1 MFVIVSCVINT
12 SFSVLH
18 VSLFWVGDLFSLIWS
33 RPPVDVCDNKTFLLC
48 CLFSS
53 SFFFWSRYCDNKS
66 HAGCVVCVSTVFLN
80 GSSSNMSVIIMWC
93 LCGSRVFLFCLLWSG
108 CHDIKLIRCVFVV
121 VVRLFLLLTW
131 SVLLLLA
138 WWWFDLAGNGFRMP
152 CFCLVISVSLKSFVW
167 LLWSVRNRYTC
178 TYTIQLLSCRCN
190 CCYKEISLLCA
201 TCCYSSTIV
210 VVAL

>member
-1 MFVIVSCVINT
+1 MFVIVSCVVNT

-66 HAGCVVCVSTVFLN
+66 HAGFVVCVSPVFLN
-80 GSSSNMSVIIMWC
+80 GLSSNMSVIIMWC

-108 CHDIKLIRCVFVV
+108 CYDIKLIRWVLVF
-121 VVRLFLLLTW
+121 
-131 SVLLLLA
+131 
-138 WWWFDLAGNGFRMP
+138 FD
-152 CFCLVISVSLKSFVW
+152 CFCYLPDRSFFSSRDDGSILQVTVFECHVFGLVISVSLKSFVW
-167 LLWSVRNRYTC
+167 LLWNVRNRYTC
-178 TYTIQLLSCRCN
+178 TCTIQLLLCRCN
-190 CCYKEISLLCA
+190 CRYKEVFLLCA
-201 TCCYSSTIV
+201 TCCYSSTMV
-210 VVAL
+210 VVVS